1 MRKIQKCLFSRSFST
16 SWSRSQWWSGKANA
30 FSPLCLKHHFF
41 VLQVAPPTTARYIL
55 LSEEETQAILNSAE
69 ECVDG
74 ECSVDDVADLIHEL
88 KDQQQMM
95 ESRLTAIMN
104 TVAHLQHINSDKERK
119 RDEVK
124 AMVQDLLRVFS
135 TDKAAFPVSGF
146 SGDISKKTLTAYDV
160 LSPKPYKKPSA

>member
-1 MRKIQKCLFSRSFST
+1 
-16 SWSRSQWWSGKANA
+16 
-30 FSPLCLKHHFF
+30 
-41 VLQVAPPTTARYIL
+41 
-55 LSEEETQAILNSAE
+55 
-69 ECVDG
+69 
-74 ECSVDDVADLIHEL
+74 
-88 KDQQQMM
+88 MM